1 MNKEQ
6 LSELHSILKRS
17 EEHALTCTIERGYSP
32 GIIRLQI
39 EKGFLTISVSS
50 KMVKQAINVFE
61 LFLRR
66 MYKEGFSLILNCD
79 VYFHCPASAIIVD
92 GEMIPVRIKEKRV
105 AGDHGILI
113 LEIYGG
119 TSKRVTKVL
128 EGTKNHQ
135 WEASFEKVIPYL
147 HSAANRIRKD
157 RLKWEAWRQRMEE
170 KERLRKEHEKMIT
183 DRASVVKSIINEV
196 MLYERAETIRQYCNI
211 VEQRMCK
218 EDNEERITT
227 ARQIAD
233 WIDPTV
239 DYIDE
244 LLSERYKVED
254 FLK

>member
-6 LSELHSILKRS
+6 LSELQSILKRS

-92 GEMIPVRIKEKRV
+92 GEMIPIRIKEKRV
-105 AGDHGILI
+105 AGDNGVLV

-128 EGTKNHQ
+128 EGTKNQQ

-157 RLKWEAWRQRMEE
+157 RLKWEAWRRRMDEQ
-170 KERLRKEHEKMIT
+170 ERIRKEHEKMIT
-183 DRASVVKSIINEV
+183 DRASIAKSILNEV
-196 MLYERAETIRQYCNI
+196 MLFKRAETIRQYCDI
-211 VEQRMCK
+211 VERRMCM
-218 EDNEERITT
+218 EVHNERTAI

-244 LLSERYKVED
+244 ILSERYVVED
-254 FLK
+254 FLD